1 MILLKIQQ
9 FLGRLLRSL
18 PTELLCEWVRGIG
31 KQNKIKSDLLLIQV
45 AFDFVY
51 MEFGKVLGAVA
62 KKHGDASDNQTKGP
76 DITPSDGLEE
86 EGGGTGD
93 NADDDDNRACAV
105 LG

>member
-1 MILLKIQQ
+1 M
-9 FLGRLLRSL
+9 
-18 PTELLCEWVRGIG
+18 
-31 KQNKIKSDLLLIQV
+31 
-45 AFDFVY
+45 
-51 MEFGKVLGAVA
+51 LGAVA
-62 KKHGDASDNQTKGP
+62 EKHGDASDNQTKGP